1 MNSYLALFKFNNK
14 KSTKPLKITKMRNR
28 IIPLLLVSL
37 LLISSSVTLFPILTY
52 GQEGHVEADFETIL
66 NDTLGFTN
74 ISLSTIE
81 TFPAGK
87 YQAILYAELAGYSET
102 NVLRYYPVLKDD
114 FQTIFPGPVG
124 APYGSD
130 GYITPPYPSKLFV
143 VEDTFGLSLLASG
156 EFFTEHWRNTDYPE
170 EHAKIY
176 ANLDS
181 PNMYLIGFEDQL
193 GGDDRDY
200 NDMVFSL
207 TKIVSP
213 IIVSV
218 SRSPENPV
226 SDQAVTVIAEVIEGN
241 AEIESVILSYKAG
254 SSSWTNVTM
263 SLNSE
268 SYSANIPGQSVNTQ
282 VTYKIYATDAEG
294 NTGVSQTDSYVILL
308 VNKSPIA
315 IFTYSPSVVR
325 TDEVVNFD
333 ASSSYDPDGT
343 IVSYSWDFGDGNT
356 ATGAAVSHSFVE
368 NGEYLISLA
377 ITDNEGLIG
386 GKVATQIVNN
396 RPPVAAFDVSDPIVE
411 NKEVLFDATSSY
423 DSDGTIISYTWSF
436 GDGTVAAGVTATHT
450 FVTTGLYSI
459 TLAIDDNDGA
469 IDQQK
474 MTIFVTEQIIGET
487 NKRPVASFT
496 AIPKIV
502 SINEKVY
509 FDASE
514 SVDSDGSI
522 ATYLWDFG
530 DNTTATGVTTEH
542 AYSGKGTYIV
552 ILTVTDNNGVMDID
566 SHAISVTI
574 QATPNQN
581 PVASFIK
588 STQTAH
594 RGETIQF
601 DATESSDTDSLIAS
615 YTWNFGDGTTATG
628 AKVDHTYSTVGIYT
642 ITLTVTDSEGL
653 TSQTTSAITITNAIP
668 TAAFTKSAETVKVDE
683 LIYFDA
689 SESVD
694 SDGSIATYLWDFG
707 DGNTSTEITTNHVYA
722 EEGTYKVTL
731 TVTDNDNELSSTF
744 ANISVQKEPVSFDM
758 LSAIGIGIVA
768 LAAIILI
775 LLLIRRRSN

>member
-1 MNSYLALFKFNNK
+1 MNHYLALFRFNNK
-14 KSTKPLKITKMRNR
+14 KSEKSLKNTKMRNN
-28 IIPLLLVSL
+28 IVPLLLISL
-37 LLISSSVTLFPILTY
+37 LLISLPVTFFSTIIY
-52 GQEGHVEADFETIL
+52 AQEGHVEADFETIL

-102 NVLRYYPVLKDD
+102 NVLRYYPVLTDD

-130 GYITPPYPSKLFV
+130 GYITPPYPSTIFV
-143 VEDTFGLSLLASG
+143 VEETFGLSLLASG

-170 EHAKIY
+170 QHAKIY

-181 PNMYLIGFEDQL
+181 PNMFLIGFEDQL

-207 TKIVSP
+207 TQIVSP

-226 SDQAVTVIAEVIEGN
+226 SDQAVTVTAEVIEGN

-263 SLNSE
+263 SLNGE
-268 SYSANIPGQSVNTQ
+268 SYIANIPGQSVNTQ
-282 VTYKIYATDAEG
+282 VTYKIYASDVDG
-294 NTGVSQTDSYVILL
+294 NTGVSQTDSYVIFL

-315 IFTYSPSVVR
+315 IFTYSPAVVR
-325 TDEVVNFD
+325 TDEVVEFD

-343 IVSYSWDFGDGNT
+343 IESYSWDFGDGNT
-356 ATGAAVSHSFVE
+356 ATGAAVSHSFIE
-368 NGEYLISLA
+368 NGEYLVSLA

-396 RPPVAAFDVSDPIVE
+396 RPPVAAFVVSESIVKNE
-411 NKEVLFDATSSY
+411 EVVFDATSSY
-423 DSDGTIISYTWSF
+423 DSDGTVISYTWSF
-436 GDGTVAAGVTATHT
+436 GDGTVAVGVTATHS
-450 FVTTGLYSI
+450 FVNTGLYSV

-474 MTIFVTEQIIGET
+474 LTIFVTEPIIDQT

-502 SINEKVY
+502 SIDEKVY

-530 DNTTATGVTTEH
+530 DNNTATGVTTEH

-566 SHAISVTI
+566 SHAVSVTI

-588 STQTAH
+588 STQTTS

-601 DATESSDTDSLIAS
+601 DATESYDTDSIIAS
-615 YTWNFGDGTTATG
+615 YTWDFGDGNTATG
-628 AKVDHTYSTVGIYT
+628 TEVDHTYTNIGIYT

-668 TAAFTKSAETVKVDE
+668 TASFTKSAETVKVDE
-683 LIYFDA
+683 IIYFDA

-707 DGNTSTEITTNHVYA
+707 DGNTSTEIATNHVYS

-744 ANISVQKEPVSFDM
+744 ANISVLSEPASFDM

-775 LLLIRRRSN
+775 VLLARRRSN